1 MNAVLLAD
9 DWEIVTQRTNE
20 PFLFWLLMLVAIPL
34 WWIPP
39 TYSSITWTIRHR
51 PTGVVRRVTAH
62 SLSEATEKVLQ
73 GAFDLPDVPEAPR
86 S

>member
-9 DWEIVTQRTNE
+9 DWEIVAQRTNK
-20 PFLFWLLMLVAIPL
+20 PFLFWLLILVAIPL

-51 PTGVVRRVTAH
+51 STGVVRHVTAH

-73 GAFDLPDVPEAPR
+73 GAFDKTLPA
-86 S
+86 